1 MTIETSPPVPAGA
14 LRRLYS
20 WVMRMAAGPHRWWVL
35 GAVSF
40 AESSFFPLP
49 PDLFLIPMVL
59 ADRKNAFWLA
69 TWCTLASV
77 LGGLLGYAIGALLM
91 DTLGQW
97 LINVYHLA
105 DKKEAF
111 QQGFA
116 EYGAWIILLKGL
128 TPIPY
133 KLVTIVSGMAGYSL
147 PLFIILSI
155 ITRGLRFSIVAG
167 LLYAFGEPMRHFI
180 EKRLEWVMLAV
191 FAAIVA
197 GFVIIAFV

>member
-1 MTIETSPPVPAGA
+1 MSTETSPPVPAGA
-14 LRRLYS
+14 LRRLYA
-20 WVMRMAAGPHRWWVL
+20 WVMRLAAGPHRWWVL

-69 TWCTLASV
+69 AWCTLASV
-77 LGGLLGYAIGALLM
+77 LGGLLGYAIGALLFE
-91 DTLGQW
+91 TVGQW
-97 LINVYHLA
+97 VVHFYGLQHGMDEFRHAY
-105 DKKEAF
+105 
-111 QQGFA
+111 A
-116 EYGAWIILLKGL
+116 EYGAWVILLKGL

-133 KLVTIVSGMAGYSL
+133 KLVTIVSGIAGYSL
-147 PLFIILSI
+147 PLFIVLSI

-191 FAAIVA
+191 LAAIVA
-197 GFVIIAFV
+197 GFVIVALV